1 MFNLTLK
8 ILNFRLSEYYINHK
22 FIMKRHSII
31 FTFLF
36 LFITSL
42 VFSQKNDSIL
52 FNPKIQYGQV
62 SDKEGNVYKTLVL
75 DNKTWMAENLR
86 VTKYKNGESIET
98 TETKKDISKL
108 TEPKYFWAY
117 NGNDSLSK
125 IYGNLYTWF
134 VVQDPRGLCP
144 DGFHVPSD
152 LEWISLI
159 NALDG
164 NFEAGAKLKEV
175 DFKHWMKPNSNATNE
190 SGFTALPGG
199 YRENDGN
206 FYVLGFRG
214 YWWSSKKNY
223 VYIAWNS
230 SLIYNNDILD
240 RLDFIK
246 KNALSVRCVK

>member
-1 MFNLTLK
+1 MKTN
-8 ILNFRLSEYYINHK
+8 SYI
-22 FIMKRHSII
+22 FTSII
-31 FTFLF
+31 VLH
-36 LFITSL
+36 
-42 VFSQKNDSIL
+42 VFFSIAQKNDSIK
-52 FNPKIQYGQV
+52 FNAKIQYGQV
-62 SDKEGNVYKTLVL
+62 SDKEGNVYKTVVL

-86 VTKYKNGESIET
+86 ATKYKNGEAIQT
-98 TETKKDISKL
+98 TDPKMDISKVAV
-108 TEPKYFWAY
+108 PKYFWAY

-134 VVQDPRGLCP
+134 VVQDPRGVCP

-159 NALDG
+159 NSLDG
-164 NFEAGAKLKEV
+164 NFEAGAKMKEV
-175 DFKHWMKPNSNATNE
+175 DFSHWMKPNSNATNE

-199 YRENDGN
+199 YRENDGK

-230 SLIYNNDILD
+230 SLIYNNDILE

-246 KNALSVRCVK
+246 KNGLSIRCVK